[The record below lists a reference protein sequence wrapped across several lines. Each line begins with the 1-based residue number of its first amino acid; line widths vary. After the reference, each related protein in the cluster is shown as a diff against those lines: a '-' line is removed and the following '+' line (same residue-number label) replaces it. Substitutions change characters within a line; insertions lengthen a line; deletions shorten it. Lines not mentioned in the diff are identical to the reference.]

1 MPAKTRAEV
10 PKKNIL
16 VRYMY
21 AWGPERLEHNLTRP
35 NVTTN
40 TLSHGQ
46 THTSR
51 AHIQNT
57 HTPNTVTSMSSTHIS
72 TYHCICSE
80 VLFASTRP
88 LTEFATRQSDHAAI
102 CTIINSSSNISGNSN
117 SNHSS
122 NSAGKEEEEEERKE
136 GQETKMKNK
145 NNNNSILLSNAIA
158 IERKEKGK
166 EKEKEE
172 DFPCLILKLDDGF
185 EKRYPVQCPRCG
197 VCFAYQ
203 LDGSQWV
210 EDGNEKEKEKD
221 DDVRRTGRRCDVLY
235 VLREGLVRTEDVAVV
250 GGGGGGS

>member
-1 MPAKTRAEV
+1 
-10 PKKNIL
+10 
-16 VRYMY
+16 
-21 AWGPERLEHNLTRP
+21 
-35 NVTTN
+35 
-40 TLSHGQ
+40 
-46 THTSR
+46 
-51 AHIQNT
+51 
-57 HTPNTVTSMSSTHIS
+57 MSSTHIS

-102 CTIINSSSNISGNSN
+102 CTIINNSRSSSNNSN

-122 NSAGKEEEEEERKE
+122 NSAGKEEEEERKGE
-136 GQETKMKNK
+136 EETKTK
-145 NNNNSILLSNAIA
+145 NNSNNSSILLSNAIA

-210 EDGNEKEKEKD
+210 ENGNEKEEEKGKEKD
-221 DDVRRTGRRCDVLY
+221 DDVRRMGRRCDVLY

-250 GGGGGGS
+250 GGGGDGS